1 MGNFYREERQVPPQN
16 YLRINW
22 TGANTEW
29 TLTDFNN
36 TLLNP
41 FLAMLASRQL
51 TNQIDYVVLSMD
63 IPYRVSD
70 TTNGYSSTTSALF
83 YGFKSD
89 SRDLDTCPMADGSTN
104 LYAASEGIFRST
116 PPINAGSNSFLVTMI
131 TASNLDLAMQIVRQ
145 GVSSDS
151 TFPTQPVV
159 LVETTDTDRN
169 VRYTA
174 FDNAI
179 FNTRLRSNYTVERVN
194 AFTNAGLNVSVPT
207 NILGYQGGNSVFGV
221 ATNSFVS
228 GAMADN
234 LTSFGGQIFENSGQT
249 PILEFPGC
257 GRGWQLRHGG

>member
-1 MGNFYREERQVPPQN
+1 MDRS
-16 YLRINW
+16 
-22 TGANTEW
+22 ANTEW

-51 TNQIDYVVLSMD
+51 TNQIDYVILSMD

-70 TTNGYSSTTSALF
+70 TPNGYSSTTSTLF
-83 YGFKSD
+83 YGFKPD
-89 SRDLDTCPMADGSTN
+89 SRDSGNMPTGRWFHPICTS
-104 LYAASEGIFRST
+104 AAREFFPAT
-116 PPINAGSNSFLVTMI
+116 PPIIAASNSFLVTMI

-151 TFPTQPVV
+151 AFPTQPVV

-179 FNTRLRSNYTVERVN
+179 FNTRLR
-194 AFTNAGLNVSVPT
+194 G
-207 NILGYQGGNSVFGV
+207 
-221 ATNSFVS
+221 
-228 GAMADN
+228 D
-234 LTSFGGQIFENSGQT
+234 
-249 PILEFPGC
+249 
-257 GRGWQLRHGG
+257 